1 MADLKVKITVDGKEE
16 YISVEKLA
24 VAMRN
29 VGKAGGDSAAGVGK
43 GKREVD
49 QYKKALKE
57 LQEPMEKV
65 EKTFK
70 MLGKASGI
78 FLAVNA
84 VSQLKNGIDSLV
96 EAQKKYNNAAQSA
109 VVRYDQATSSIA
121 KAIMQSK
128 TWQTIME
135 AIASAATKVEI
146 ALGGASS
153 GAIESVKS
161 DLKSLQREQEDI
173 IKYGRLP
180 DPRRMAEITSLG
192 GGDPLAFLS
201 REIASRQSNIKQM
214 EATVKA
220 QAGSDLEFLKSATK
234 GVSNIAEAEIR
245 LARVLEIKK
254 QANFGTVI
262 AKQAA
267 IAEKALQE
275 LIEPSQK
282 VEANFGKR
290 FGADLLEQLKKEY
303 ENSKKFREEI
313 AKQRESTLRGRVSN
327 EFDSITS
334 AASSIGYKESIDMI
348 LANKNATLEE
358 KSKAIDE
365 INKQWDAYDERQQEA
380 IDKQKEADIERN
392 KVFREFR
399 DRQIEA
405 ASPFLQILGDGLV
418 GNTKRFRK
426 RLIEAAQDFGSALFS
441 SMIKSGLSAL
451 LGGSGSTGLFGTLF
465 GGFRAGGGDV
475 QAGKSYIVGERGAE
489 MFTPT
494 TNGYI
499 APNKISTTGFDPIAS
514 SVPSRQSQ
522 QIEVM
527 NNLQLF
533 IDSQQV
539 DASIKRNGSRLNARR
554 GLTGTTA

>member
-24 VAMRN
+24 AALRN
-29 VGKAGGDSAAGVGK
+29 VGKAGGESAGGIGK
-43 GKREVD
+43 GRREVD
-49 QYKKALKE
+49 QYKKALKD

-84 VSQLKNGIDSLV
+84 VSQLKQGIDSVV
-96 EAQKKYNNAAQSA
+96 ESQKKYNNAAQGA

-180 DPRRMAEITSLG
+180 DSRRMAEITSLG

-275 LIEPSQK
+275 LVSPTDK
-282 VEANFGKR
+282 
-290 FGADLLEQLKKEY
+290 
-303 ENSKKFREEI
+303 
-313 AKQRESTLRGRVSN
+313 AKQSLEKLVIMSPKLGGDISEAIKQQNAQRLAAQE
-327 EFDSITS
+327 TS
-334 AASSIGYKESIDMI
+334 FNLYSKFQPEYGVVTPEQMLEILKERKKTNDDE
-348 LANKNATLEE
+348 L
-358 KSKAIDE
+358 KA
-365 INKQWDAYDERQQEA
+365 QQEVYNMRQELA
-380 IDKQKEADIERN
+380 QIER
-392 KVFREFR
+392 
-399 DRQIEA
+399 DRVDEMVSSAGAFTRIV
-405 ASPFLQILGDGLV
+405 GDGLV
-418 GNTKRFRK
+418 GNVRGFRR
-426 RLIEAAQDFGSALFS
+426 RLLDAAKDFAAELIS
-441 SMIKSGLSAL
+441 SMALSGISKL
-451 LGGSGSTGLFGTLF
+451 LGGGGSFGLFGTLF
-465 GGFRAGGGDV
+465 GGFRANGGDV

-489 MFTPT
+489 MFTPK

-499 APNKISTTGFDPIAS
+499 SPNKISTTGFDPIAS